1 MIQNVISRVS
11 ETNQKMPKPY
21 KKLVVMVS
29 TSSSVAGLKGNGFS
43 PECVLKCVFKLQA
56 SEKVLGH

>member
-29 TSSSVAGLKGNGFS
+29 TSSSVAGLIFTRVGS
-43 PECVLKCVFKLQA
+43 
-56 SEKVLGH
+56 